1 MGRSAARGPRALP
14 SRPLP
19 EEARVGGALIRLA
32 QARVLQTLV
41 RGALQS
47 PLLRRLFKGAMPR
60 RAAADLPDEVWAA
73 LAANMGVDSP
83 PFGMALA
90 QALHDRL
97 AWDREPADP
106 GEWERLKKER
116 PLEALW
122 MA

>member
-1 MGRSAARGPRALP
+1 VGRSAARGPRALP
-14 SRPLP
+14 SRPRR

-41 RGALQS
+41 RGALPS

-83 PFGMALA
+83 SFGMALA
-90 QALHDRL
+90 QALPDRL

-106 GEWERLKKER
+106 RGGARLGKAK
-116 PLEALW
+116 PV
-122 MA
+122 